1 MSALS
6 KPWLSLLKPS
16 TLALSLTITLTL
28 GLAGCN
34 NISPNSNSSPMP
46 DNTPIQPPASNTS
59 QPPKGI
65 VAQCSTFDPEKTM
78 CTAQYD
84 PVCVKTQVGSVIS
97 YRTAGNACSACS
109 TPEAI
114 SYVKGEC
121 S

>member
-1 MSALS
+1 MMSALS

-16 TLALSLTITLTL
+16 TLALSLTITFTL

-34 NISPNSNSSPMP
+34 NISPNSNSMP
-46 DNTPIQPPASNTS
+46 DSTPIQPPASNTS

-65 VAQCSTFDPEKTM
+65 VAQCPTFNPEQTM

-121 S
+121 L

>member
-6 KPWLSLLKPS
+6 KSSLSFLKLS
-16 TLALSLTITLTL
+16 TCKLSVAISFTLALASCSNINNTIL
-28 GLAGCN
+28 
-34 NISPNSNSSPMP
+34 P
-46 DNTPIQPPASNTS
+46 DSTPIQPPTSNTS
-59 QPPKGI
+59 QPPKGM
-65 VAQCSTFDPEKTM
+65 VAQCPTFDPKKTM

-84 PVCVKTQVGSVIS
+84 PVCVKTKVGSVVS

-121 S
+121 L

>member
-1 MSALS
+1 MMSALS

-16 TLALSLTITLTL
+16 TLALSLTITFTL

-34 NISPNSNSSPMP
+34 NISPNSNLMP
-46 DNTPIQPPASNTS
+46 DSTPIQPPASNTS

-65 VAQCSTFDPEKTM
+65 VAQCPTFNPEKTM

-121 S
+121 L

>member
-1 MSALS
+1 MMSALS

-16 TLALSLTITLTL
+16 TLALSLTITFTL

-34 NISPNSNSSPMP
+34 NISPNSNRMP
-46 DNTPIQPPASNTS
+46 DSTPIQPPASNTS

-65 VAQCSTFDPEKTM
+65 VAQCPTFNPEKTM

-121 S
+121 L